1 MSLNIKNEETHR
13 LVRRL
18 AELTGQSQ
26 TGAVEDAVRRRL
38 DELDADGEQ
47 ARRLRLLTDIAARA
61 GAALDS
67 DWRNTDWDA
76 ELYDENGLPR

>member
-1 MSLNIKNEETHR
+1 MQYAAGWTNSTPM
-13 LVRRL
+13 V
-18 AELTGQSQ
+18 
-26 TGAVEDAVRRRL
+26 
-38 DELDADGEQ
+38 EQ